1 MALEIMIRIMLMVI
15 YDSSKDLYGL
25 WWVDCNL
32 TQVMRIILTHLITC
46 VKGWAEVILEIVV
59 NLYYHRKLIDFM
71 SGQYCGEYKF
81 GRCVN
86 T

>member
-1 MALEIMIRIMLMVI
+1 MIRIVLVVI
-15 YDSSKDLYGL
+15 CDVSNDLYGL
-25 WWVDCNL
+25 WWIDCTLCNL
-32 TQVMRIILTHLITC
+32 TQVMRIILTHLITR
-46 VKGWAEVILEIVV
+46 VKSWAEVILEIVV

-71 SGQYCGEYKF
+71 SGQYYGEYKF